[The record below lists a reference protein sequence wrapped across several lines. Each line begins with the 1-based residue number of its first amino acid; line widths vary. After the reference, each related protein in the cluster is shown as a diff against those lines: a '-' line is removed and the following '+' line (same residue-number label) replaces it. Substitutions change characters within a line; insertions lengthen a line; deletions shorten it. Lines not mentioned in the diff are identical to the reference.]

1 MPELTIADFERFF
14 VALWGKSP
22 FAWQLALAK
31 RVLENPTAPW
41 PEVIGLPTGSG
52 KTACIDIAMFALAAS
67 ATTGQRLPRRIFFT
81 VDRRIIVDEAFSRAR
96 ALAQKLQSAPDGIL
110 KQVADRL
117 RQLAGAQTPDV
128 VPLSAHVL
136 RGGMYRDEGWAKSP
150 AMPSV
155 VCTTVDQL
163 GSRLLFRAYG
173 RSFKAWPI
181 HAGLVGNDSLILLD
195 EAHCAQPLLQSLTA
209 IRRYRGWA
217 KTPLDNPLFISVMS
231 ATPPA
236 GSSDVFRDDSDQ
248 PRDANH
254 PLGRRQL
261 APKLATL
268 AESIKGTKQAS
279 DDKLVKEL
287 VRQARALVDDDHRA
301 IVVFCNRV
309 ATARAVYKTLSTGK
323 GRVGTTTLLTG
334 RMRPIDKDAV
344 ATNTLTM
351 LASDR
356 SEQRQLTEPMFV
368 VATQTLEVGADLDF
382 DALVTECASLDA
394 LRQRF
399 GRLNRMGRPFEARA
413 AVVIR
418 ESDAK
423 DSSDDP
429 VYGAAMGNT
438 WRWLESI
445 ADDQRKVN
453 FGISALAARLP
464 NSTLQEELSVP
475 APRTPIMLPAHID
488 GWAQTAPQPE
498 PTADIALFLHG
509 VNRGSADVQLCWRGD
524 ITIGDAD
531 DIERARATLTLA
543 PPTTPECLAVPIGTM
558 RRWLAGELTDDT
570 SSDLEGEAAPDGDD
584 TENESPRRVLRWRN
598 RNDITVIDDPRKL
611 RPGDICVAPA
621 NWRDGHVLGDIPA
634 SDVATDGDAR
644 LDIGDQAA
652 LQAHGKARLRL
663 HPALIECW
671 PDNDAVTA
679 LLAWLPTAPEAF
691 EEDAHATRRELRHL
705 LGAVATAMHEPGTR
719 DWLRRTCASLAND
732 RRTRLEPHP
741 DGGFILHGTKRVSLA
756 PADLDFG
763 DEDDA
768 SASGTVDVT
777 LPVHLAGV
785 GEFAERFAKAC
796 GLPDALIDA
805 LRRAG
810 RLHDLGK
817 ADPRFQTLLRGG
829 NPWALGPLLAKSGT
843 VPKSRQAFLAAR
855 KSSGY
860 PQGGRHELLSVR
872 LAESAPDLL
881 PDDPLLRDL
890 VLHLV
895 ASHHGYCR
903 PFAPVIFDDAPNN
916 VAVEFDQRRMMASSE
931 TQLERL
937 DSGISERYWRLTRH
951 FGWWGLAWLE
961 AILRLADHRRSEW
974 EQTQEGDNP

>member
-1 MPELTIADFERFF
+1 MPELTIADFEHFF
-14 VALWGKSP
+14 DVLWGKPP
-22 FAWQLALAK
+22 FAWQLALAE

-52 KTACIDIAMFALAAS
+52 KTACIDIAVFTLAAS
-67 ATTGQRLPRRIFFT
+67 VTTERRLPRRIFFT
-81 VDRRIIVDEAFSRAR
+81 VDRRIIVDEAFTRAR
-96 ALAQKLQSAPDGIL
+96 ELAQKLQSAPDPIL
-110 KQVADRL
+110 KQVANRL
-117 RQLAGAQTPDV
+117 RQLAGAQTPDAM
-128 VPLSAHVL
+128 PLSAHVL
-136 RGGMYRDEGWAKSP
+136 RGGMYRDEDWAKSP

-217 KTPLDNPLFISVMS
+217 KTPLDNPFFVSVMS

-236 GSSDVFRDDSDQ
+236 GSSDVFRDESDQ

-261 APKLATL
+261 ASKQATL
-268 AESIKGTKQAS
+268 GETIEGAKQAA
-279 DDKLVKEL
+279 DDKLVKEM
-287 VRQARALVDDDHRA
+287 VMQARALVDDEHRA

-309 ATARAVYKTLSTGK
+309 ATARAVHKALSSGK
-323 GRVGTTTLLTG
+323 GHVGTTTLLTG
-334 RMRPIDKDAV
+334 RMRPIDKGAV
-344 ATNTLTM
+344 ANNTLTV
-351 LASDR
+351 LASER
-356 SEQRQLTEPMFV
+356 SAQRQLTEPMFV

-399 GRLNRMGRPFEARA
+399 GRLNRMGRPIDAPA
-413 AVVIR
+413 AIVIR

-438 WRWLESI
+438 WRWLDSI
-445 ADDQRKVN
+445 ADDQRQVD
-453 FGISALAARLP
+453 FGISSLAERLTDPAVLDALAI
-464 NSTLQEELSVP
+464 P
-475 APRTPIMLPAHID
+475 APRTPVMLPAHID
-488 GWAQTAPQPE
+488 GWAQTFPQPE
-498 PTADIALFLHG
+498 PTADIAMFLHG
-509 VNRGSADVQLCWRGD
+509 VNRGSADVQVCWRGD
-524 ITIGDAD
+524 ITLDNAD
-531 DIERARATLTLA
+531 DIERACATLTLA
-543 PPTTPECLAVPIGTM
+543 PPTTPECLVVPIGTM
-558 RRWLAGELTDDT
+558 RRWLAGELTNDA
-570 SSDLEGEAAPDGDD
+570 SSDLEGEAVPDGED
-584 TENESPRRVLRWRN
+584 TENDSPRRILRWRN
-598 RNDITVIDDPRKL
+598 RTDISEIDDPREL
-611 RPGDICVAPA
+611 RPGDICVVPA
-621 NWRDGHVLGDIPA
+621 DWREGQALGDIPA
-634 SDVATDGDAR
+634 PDPMPNGDAW
-644 LDIGDQAA
+644 LDVGDQAA
-652 LQAHGKARLRL
+652 LQAHGKACLRL

-671 PDNDAVTA
+671 PACEAVAA
-679 LLAWLPTAPEAF
+679 LIAWLPTAAEAF
-691 EEDAHATRRELRHL
+691 EADAHATRRELLAL
-705 LGAVATAMHEPGTR
+705 LDKVAAGMHEPGAH
-719 DWLRRTCASLAND
+719 DWLRRTCASLASD
-732 RRTRLEPHP
+732 RHVRLEPHP

-756 PADLDFG
+756 PADLGFG

-768 SASGTVDVT
+768 NASGTVDVT
-777 LPVHLAGV
+777 LPVHLDGV
-785 GEFAERFAKAC
+785 GEFAERFARAC
-796 GLPDALIDA
+796 GLPDTLIDA

-903 PFAPVIFDDAPNN
+903 PFAPVIFDDTPES
-916 VAVEFDQRRMMASSE
+916 VAVEFDHRHMTASSE

-937 DSGISERYWRLTRH
+937 DSGISERYWCLTRH

-974 EQTQEGDNP
+974 EQTQAGDNP